1 MKIYTYCII
10 DAHDRIRDEAMLGLE
25 GARIYTLSYLD
36 IGIVVSEFEQQ
47 TRYTNEDN
55 ILEHERVVENLME
68 YFTVLPMRF
77 FTVFDRKEDVF
88 HMLKD
93 YYPDFKKN
101 LKRLRNKVEFG
112 VKVIWPGDKVRE
124 KIASAY
130 TGQCELP
137 IANNSQGAKFIR
149 EKFKEYK
156 IDKKYEEEANKQIE
170 VIDKFFC
177 EFASEKKLEKHL
189 NKNLLLNAYYLIDKE
204 KQSTFKEGFQR
215 LKGAASG
222 FNYLFSGPWPPY
234 NFIILNKKPYSL
246 KA

>member
-1 MKIYTYCII
+1 MKIYTYGII
-10 DAHDRIRDEAMLGLE
+10 DSHDRIIDGAILGLE
-25 GARIYTLSYLD
+25 GACIYTIYYLD
-36 IGIVVSEFEQQ
+36 IGIVVSELKQQ
-47 TRYTNEDN
+47 TQYINEDN
-55 ILEHERVVENLME
+55 ILEHERVVDSLME

-77 FTVFDRKEDVF
+77 LSVFDRKEDVI

-93 YYPDFKKN
+93 YYLDFKEN
-101 LKRLRNKVEFG
+101 LNRLRNKVEFG

-130 TGQCELP
+130 TKQCELP
-137 IANNSQGAKFIR
+137 ISNNSAGAKFVR

-156 IDKKYEEEANKQIE
+156 IDKKFEEEANKQIE

-177 EFASEKKLEKHL
+177 EFAIEKKLKKQMS
-189 NKNLLLNAYYLIDKE
+189 NNLLLNAYYLISKE
-204 KQSTFKEGFQR
+204 KQSAFKEGFER
-215 LKGAASG
+215 FKGAADG

-234 NFIILNKKPYSL
+234 NFIILNKKFYSL

>member
-1 MKIYTYCII
+1 MKIYTYGII
-10 DAHDRIRDEAMLGLE
+10 DAHDRIRDEAILGLE
-25 GARIYTLSYLD
+25 GARIYTIYYLD
-36 IGIVVSEFEQQ
+36 IGIVVSELEQQ
-47 TRYTNEDN
+47 TRYIEDN
-55 ILEHERVVENLME
+55 ILEHERVVEKLME

-77 FTVFDRKEDVF
+77 LTVFDRKEDIIQ
-88 HMLKD
+88 MLKD
-93 YYPDFKKN
+93 YYRDFKKN

-124 KIASAY
+124 EIASAY
-130 TGQCELP
+130 TKQYELP
-137 IANNSQGAKFIR
+137 IANNSAGAKFIQ

-156 IDKKYEEEANKQIE
+156 IDKKYEEEANRQIE

-189 NKNLLLNAYYLIDKE
+189 NKSLLLNAYYLIDKE
-204 KQSTFKEGFQR
+204 KQSTFKEGFER

-234 NFIILNKKPYSL
+234 NFIILNKKSYSL